1 MIFWC
6 RLPLQFPAA
15 SDHTETGLCPYCNH
29 QRTCIS
35 AGNHWKRLF
44 ASSWGTP
51 DSWHHW
57 HCRCTRRG
65 MGLPY
70 HESHSTGCNPHS
82 TQTPQ
87 IHSSIFR
94 NLNHTVFIMPGK
106 TLSSGYKKRRL
117 WHFAPL
123 QCLHRCLGNTKNTWS
138 AINSDSLNN
147 PKRERERESRFLTAH
162 QHKAGHSVPF
172 EINIKAN
179 GTIRW
184 TKGT

>member
-1 MIFWC
+1 VQRASNNANAKANGNCIFHEKLNYEQRMIFWC

-35 AGNHWKRLF
+35 AGNHWKWLF

-94 NLNHTVFIMPGK
+94 NLNHTVFMMPGK
-106 TLSSGYKKRRL
+106 TLSSGYKKEGYGT
-117 WHFAPL
+117 
-123 QCLHRCLGNTKNTWS
+123 LHPCS
-138 AINSDSLNN
+138 AYTD
-147 PKRERERESRFLTAH
+147 A
-162 QHKAGHSVPF
+162 
-172 EINIKAN
+172 
-179 GTIRW
+179 
-184 TKGT
+184 